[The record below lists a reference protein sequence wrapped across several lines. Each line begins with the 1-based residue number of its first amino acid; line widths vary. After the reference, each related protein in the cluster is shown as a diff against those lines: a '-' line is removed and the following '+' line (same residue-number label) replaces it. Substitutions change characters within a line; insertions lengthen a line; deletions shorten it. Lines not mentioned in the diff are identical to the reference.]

1 MDFFDLL
8 RCEDDQIAPVVRA
21 GAVQRLPIIDE
32 AGAALENR
40 VRSFARLLARSRSC
54 IPLATW
60 MSNSYGPCIRH

>member
-40 VRSFARLLARSRSC
+40 VRSFARFIS
-54 IPLATW
+54 
-60 MSNSYGPCIRH
+60 